1 VTNKEQKETLI
12 MPLDMKITASQ
23 LPTTSHNA
31 QHKDTSSSSQ
41 PASKLHEH
49 SLPLPNKYFGLSL
62 NECFYGRSLSA
73 HGNSKNDNEFPNF
86 DLFQD
91 LDANKF
97 KQNPAT
103 AHVEK
108 NTFTA
113 QIEDMNDSLMKSLQ
127 RGFQKCADMIEDEA
141 QQQTQNDKIQM
152 IEISQ
157 LEIQLYLAMASNIQK
172 ENMYDYPYISS
183 AVQNMLQY
191 YFSKF

>member
-1 VTNKEQKETLI
+1 
-12 MPLDMKITASQ
+12 M
-23 LPTTSHNA
+23 
-31 QHKDTSSSSQ
+31 
-41 PASKLHEH
+41 
-49 SLPLPNKYFGLSL
+49 PNKYFGLSL
-62 NECFYGRSLSA
+62 NECFYGRSLSV
-73 HGNSKNDNEFPNF
+73 HGNSKNDNKFPSF

-91 LDANKF
+91 LDADKF
-97 KQNPAT
+97 NQNPAT

-157 LEIQLYLAMASNIQK
+157 LEIQLYLATTNNIQK
-172 ENMYDYPYISS
+172 ENRYDYPYISS

>member
-31 QHKDTSSSSQ
+31 QHKDTTSSSQ

-62 NECFYGRSLSA
+62 NECLFERSLSA

-108 NTFTA
+108 NTVTA
-113 QIEDMNDSLMKSLQ
+113 QIEDMNDSLMKVC
-127 RGFQKCADMIEDEA
+127 REVFR
-141 QQQTQNDKIQM
+141 N
-152 IEISQ
+152 
-157 LEIQLYLAMASNIQK
+157 
-172 ENMYDYPYISS
+172 
-183 AVQNMLQY
+183 VQI
-191 YFSKF
+191 